1 MFLVFLFWLSFSFVG
16 SVTSAVRAEMLN
28 RGQLM
33 LGYSTLSIQSWAMPN
48 FFRFV
53 AVGRQI
59 GPEHLVFALEHL
71 REIGNQIYK

>member
-1 MFLVFLFWLSFSFVG
+1 
-16 SVTSAVRAEMLN
+16 VTSAVRAEMLN
-28 RGQLM
+28 RGQLQIA
-33 LGYSTLSIQSWAMPN
+33 YSTLNIQSWALPN

-59 GPEHLVFALEHL
+59 GPQHLVFVLEHL